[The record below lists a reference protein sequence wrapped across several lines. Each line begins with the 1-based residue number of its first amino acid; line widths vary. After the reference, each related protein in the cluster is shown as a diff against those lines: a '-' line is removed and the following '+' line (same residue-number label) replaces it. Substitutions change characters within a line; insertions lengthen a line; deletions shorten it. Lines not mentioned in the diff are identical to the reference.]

1 MPQFHYAASGIIR
14 AADCTGK
21 NDYICV
27 ESKDVKGAET
37 KLPIDSGAHINLIKS
52 KVLKEN
58 MRWDSR
64 RAVTIK
70 SIVNEEVRTEG
81 PVSVCLS
88 NGVGSNWVTQFQA
101 VNESIDLPFDGLLGL
116 EFLDE
121 NKVVLDYGRRRMQIR
136 GVWMELREECEEA
149 TAIRASYAAVTK
161 GDKTPAKVAART
173 ETVAAKPQHKRKIGA
188 QLALIADVLVKTNTR
203 QGALAGRR
211 LRHPKEV
218 VRNKRKMKLRKE
230 SVRHNKRSIHVRT

>member
-14 AADCTGK
+14 AADCTGE

-101 VNESIDLPFDGLLGL
+101 VNESIDLPLDGLLGL

-136 GVWMELREECEEA
+136 GVWIELREESEEA
-149 TAIRASYAAVTK
+149 TDDRLSTQSERHGKAIRASYAAVTK

-173 ETVAAKPQHKRKIGA
+173 ETVAATQTKDRGPNSH
-188 QLALIADVLVKTNTR
+188 
-203 QGALAGRR
+203 
-211 LRHPKEV
+211 
-218 VRNKRKMKLRKE
+218 
-230 SVRHNKRSIHVRT
+230 